1 MTSMLSQRL
10 EEARGLLDIVL
21 PKPGQ
26 GQKTDF
32 VVLNS
37 GNDVVVRCLNDRHYS
52 FRTKVA
58 KGFEANFAISD
69 AECVI
74 SLPSNIGRIEV
85 VSNLEHD
92 KVVMLEI
99 GGRNPACSCG
109 RCNTL
114 TVRLPSI
121 RTGFVTNLDQPISS
135 MQPFNLGELLP
146 AGGFMG
152 GSSPFAEMFGGGGGV
167 HVIDLGELLGGGEGD
182 LGKMLDESG
191 LGMLLSRLGR
201 GRRGHSASAEP
212 GRNGSRRE
220 TAGSGAKS

>member
-1 MTSMLSQRL
+1 MKSTLSQRL

-74 SLPSNIGRIEV
+74 SLPSNIGTIEV
-85 VSNLEHD
+85 RSNLEHD

-99 GGRNPACSCG
+99 GGRNPACNCG
-109 RCNTL
+109 QCNTL

-152 GSSPFAEMFGGGGGV
+152 GSPFGDMFGGGVRVVNLG
-167 HVIDLGELLGGGEGD
+167 DLMSGGEGD

-191 LGMLLSRLGR
+191 LGLLLNRLGR
-201 GRRGHSASAEP
+201 GRRAE
-212 GRNGSRRE
+212 NGSGHPGHNGNGRRE
-220 TAGSGAKS
+220 TTGSGAKS

>member
-1 MTSMLSQRL
+1 MTPMLSQRL
-10 EEARGLLDIVL
+10 EEARGLLDLVL
-21 PKPGQ
+21 PKPGH

-74 SLPSNIGRIEV
+74 SMPNNIGTIEV

-99 GGRNPACSCG
+99 GGRSPACICG
-109 RCNTL
+109 QCNKL

-135 MQPFNLGELLP
+135 MQPFNLGEFLP

-152 GSSPFAEMFGGGGGV
+152 GPAFGNLFGDGV
-167 HVIDLGELLGGGEGD
+167 RVVTLGDLMSGGEGG

-191 LGMLLSRLGR
+191 LGMLLSRLN
-201 GRRGHSASAEP
+201 RRGNSASAEP

-220 TAGSGAKS
+220 TADSGAKS